1 MPQPDPA
8 THARPFSD
16 FLREHGAG
24 RTHDE
29 LSEALHDLIRKVKDT
44 GKKGSVSLAIVVE
57 PVKKDDRLVIVSDKI
72 TLRMPEHDRPSAMW
86 FTDRNGNLTRSD
98 PDQLV
103 FESLREV
110 PPPPNVDLATGEIL
124 DGTN

>member
-57 PVKKDDRLVIVSDKI
+57 PVKKDERLVIVSDKI

-103 FESLREV
+103 FEALREV
-110 PPPPNVDLATGEIL
+110 PPPNVDLATGEVL

>member
-57 PVKKDDRLVIVSDKI
+57 PVKKDERLVIVSDKI

>member
-1 MPQPDPA
+1 MPNDP
-8 THARPFSD
+8 TPHARPFSD

-103 FESLREV
+103 FDSLREV